1 MFRIKIRKIQ
11 YDSNFMI
18 DITMDIPIYLYDQ
31 FYFTY
36 LIVTVLFYTRK
47 NIIIIKYFQYFYE
60 KQKFE
65 NS

>member
-1 MFRIKIRKIQ
+1 
-11 YDSNFMI
+11 MI